1 MSPEEEL
8 KDKSRGGAYLP
19 ALCRPSSGHLL
30 LYIKGFALISMPL
43 RSQKWRV
50 CVFIHTN
57 SDACVCVLSCL
68 RDVLTFVPLCVH
80 EGLVWP

>member
-1 MSPEEEL
+1 MRGISPEEEL

-30 LYIKGFALISMPL
+30 LYIMGFALISMPL
-43 RSQKWRV
+43 RPQMWRV

-57 SDACVCVLSCL
+57 SEACVCAVICL
-68 RDVLTFVPLCVH
+68 CDVFVPL
-80 EGLVWP
+80 